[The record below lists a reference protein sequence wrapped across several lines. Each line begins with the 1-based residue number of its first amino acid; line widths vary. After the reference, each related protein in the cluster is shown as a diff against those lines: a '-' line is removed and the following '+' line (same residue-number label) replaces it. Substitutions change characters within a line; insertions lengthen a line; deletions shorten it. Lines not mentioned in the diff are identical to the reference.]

1 MLAAWRRTDGE
12 WARWTDRSPHR
23 VLDVP
28 VSGRALD
35 NPARPVHL
43 EVLDWGGTGR
53 AVVLLAGLG
62 GTAHIYDDLGPQL
75 ADSFRAIGITRRGHG
90 ASSRAADTTTYSLDP
105 LTADIR
111 TVLDS
116 LGIRK
121 ASLVAHSIAG
131 AEITRFAARWPDRVD
146 KLVYLDAAHDF
157 GGMDTLFA
165 ANPSWPPRR
174 ALPARGTHNDS
185 LNALRRWGKQERW
198 AYWSDALEVDQ
209 VRTSQADSFAL
220 RVLGRETELHPKEY
234 RAVRAP
240 ALALSAWYSTGTWFV
255 HLDPLRDS
263 VTWQEASRW
272 TESQLRPFLAR
283 GHQRF
288 LDQIPNGRLIRLDGD
303 HYIFVSREER
313 TLAELRDFLGGDN

>member
-1 MLAAWRRTDGE
+1 MAIFGGLACGSSRRAPSPSTAPETSAARPPLPTLPRGEITPHMLAAWRRTDGE

-23 VLDVP
+23 VLYVP

-146 KLVYLDAAHDF
+146 KL
-157 GGMDTLFA
+157 
-165 ANPSWPPRR
+165 
-174 ALPARGTHNDS
+174 
-185 LNALRRWGKQERW
+185 
-198 AYWSDALEVDQ
+198 
-209 VRTSQADSFAL
+209 
-220 RVLGRETELHPKEY
+220 
-234 RAVRAP
+234 
-240 ALALSAWYSTGTWFV
+240 
-255 HLDPLRDS
+255 
-263 VTWQEASRW
+263 
-272 TESQLRPFLAR
+272 
-283 GHQRF
+283 
-288 LDQIPNGRLIRLDGD
+288 
-303 HYIFVSREER
+303 
-313 TLAELRDFLGGDN
+313 